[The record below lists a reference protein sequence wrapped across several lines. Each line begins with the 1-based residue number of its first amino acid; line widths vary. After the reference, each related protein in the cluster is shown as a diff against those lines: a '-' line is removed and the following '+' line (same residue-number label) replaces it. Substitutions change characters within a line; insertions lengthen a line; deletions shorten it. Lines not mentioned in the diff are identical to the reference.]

1 VSVLCPAA
9 VNTTI
14 YQSTRRRPPRFG
26 GPSEPPP
33 RHPNQISLEG
43 GLPPDV
49 VGERVLQAIRDEELF
64 IFTHE
69 EPRAWLEA
77 RHRRVL
83 DAFGSAARYNR
94 AHGIEG

>member
-1 VSVLCPAA
+1 
-9 VNTTI
+9 
-14 YQSTRRRPPRFG
+14 
-26 GPSEPPP
+26 
-33 RHPNQISLEG
+33 
-43 GLPPDV
+43 V